1 MNKKIIIGNFKMNLL
16 PNEVVLYIENLKK
29 DIKSNNEIVLCVPY
43 VDIPYASNI
52 VNDTN
57 IYVGAQNMYSREE
70 GAYTGEISVK
80 MLKSIKTDY
89 VLLGHYERR
98 LYFNET
104 EEEINKKLI
113 LALKYNIK
121 PIVCIGSNESL
132 ENEINMILKDIKK
145 ESINNIIFIYE
156 PVFSVGTGNLLDKNE
171 IIDKIKNENN
181 EIYIITARSSSKWD
195 DVNGEMNN
203 ILISWLNNNNIK
215 YDKLIVSKEK
225 LEICKNYK
233 IDIMIEDKVENI
245 NNISKEIPV
254 VCFNASY
261 NKSCTSDNIYRAYSW
276 YDVYYNIIYKIMVN

>member
-1 MNKKIIIGNFKMNLL
+1 MNKKVIIGNFKMNLL

-132 ENEINMILKDIKK
+132 KKEITMILNDIKK

-156 PVFSVGTGNLLDKNE
+156 PVFSIGTGNALDKNE
-171 IIDKIKNENN
+171 IIDKIKLIKNIIFKKYDEEFNN
-181 EIYIITARSSSKWD
+181 LTLGYGGSINSNNIFDIVNNDEINVILVGSSS
-195 DVNGEMNN
+195 
-203 ILISWLNNNNIK
+203 LNE
-215 YDKLIVSKEK
+215 KE
-225 LEICKNYK
+225 
-233 IDIMIEDKVENI
+233 
-245 NNISKEIPV
+245 
-254 VCFNASY
+254 FA
-261 NKSCTSDNIYRAYSW
+261 
-276 YDVYYNIIYKIMVN
+276 NIINLSS

>member
-1 MNKKIIIGNFKMNLL
+1 MNKKVIIGNFKMNLL

-29 DIKSNNEIVLCVPY
+29 DIKSNNEIVLCIPY

-57 IYVGAQNMYSREE
+57 IYIGAQNMYSREE

-145 ESINNIIFIYE
+145 GSINNIIFIYE
-156 PVFSVGTGNLLDKNE
+156 PVFSIGTGNSLDKNE
-171 IIDKIKNENN
+171 IIDKIKLIKNIIFKKYDEEFNN
-181 EIYIITARSSSKWD
+181 LTLGYGGSINSNNMFDIVNNDEINAILVGSSS
-195 DVNGEMNN
+195 
-203 ILISWLNNNNIK
+203 LNE
-215 YDKLIVSKEK
+215 KE
-225 LEICKNYK
+225 
-233 IDIMIEDKVENI
+233 
-245 NNISKEIPV
+245 
-254 VCFNASY
+254 FA
-261 NKSCTSDNIYRAYSW
+261 
-276 YDVYYNIIYKIMVN
+276 NIINLSS

>member
-1 MNKKIIIGNFKMNLL
+1 MNKKVIIGNFKMNLL

-57 IYVGAQNMYSREE
+57 IYIGAQNMYSREE

-156 PVFSVGTGNLLDKNE
+156 PVFSIGTGNLLDKNE
-171 IIDKIKNENN
+171 IIDKIKLIKNIICKKYDEEFNN
-181 EIYIITARSSSKWD
+181 LTLGYGGSINSNNIFDIVNNDEINAILVGSSS
-195 DVNGEMNN
+195 
-203 ILISWLNNNNIK
+203 LNE
-215 YDKLIVSKEK
+215 KE
-225 LEICKNYK
+225 
-233 IDIMIEDKVENI
+233 
-245 NNISKEIPV
+245 
-254 VCFNASY
+254 FA
-261 NKSCTSDNIYRAYSW
+261 
-276 YDVYYNIIYKIMVN
+276 NIINLSS

>member
-1 MNKKIIIGNFKMNLL
+1 MNKKVIIGNFKMNLL

-57 IYVGAQNMYSREE
+57 IYIGAQNMYSREE

-156 PVFSVGTGNLLDKNE
+156 PVFSIGTGNLLDKNE
-171 IIDKIKNENN
+171 IIDKIKLIKNIIFKKYDEEFNN
-181 EIYIITARSSSKWD
+181 LTLGYGGSINSNNIFDIVNNDEINAILVGSSS
-195 DVNGEMNN
+195 
-203 ILISWLNNNNIK
+203 LNE
-215 YDKLIVSKEK
+215 KE
-225 LEICKNYK
+225 
-233 IDIMIEDKVENI
+233 
-245 NNISKEIPV
+245 
-254 VCFNASY
+254 FA
-261 NKSCTSDNIYRAYSW
+261 
-276 YDVYYNIIYKIMVN
+276 NIINLSS

>member
-1 MNKKIIIGNFKMNLL
+1 MNKKVIIGNFKMNLL

-156 PVFSVGTGNLLDKNE
+156 PVFSIGTGNLLDKNE
-171 IIDKIKNENN
+171 IIDKIKLIKNIICKKYDEEFNN
-181 EIYIITARSSSKWD
+181 LTLGYGGSINSNNVLDIVNNDEINTILVGSSS
-195 DVNGEMNN
+195 
-203 ILISWLNNNNIK
+203 LNE
-215 YDKLIVSKEK
+215 KE
-225 LEICKNYK
+225 
-233 IDIMIEDKVENI
+233 
-245 NNISKEIPV
+245 
-254 VCFNASY
+254 FA
-261 NKSCTSDNIYRAYSW
+261 
-276 YDVYYNIIYKIMVN
+276 NIINLSS

>member
-1 MNKKIIIGNFKMNLL
+1 MNKKVIIGNFKMNLL

-104 EEEINKKLI
+104 EEEINKKII

-121 PIVCIGSNESL
+121 PIVCIGSNELL

-156 PVFSVGTGNLLDKNE
+156 PVFSIGTGNALDKNE
-171 IIDKIKNENN
+171 IIDKIKLIKNIIFKKYDEEFNN
-181 EIYIITARSSSKWD
+181 LTLGYGGSINSNNIFDIVNNDEINVILIGSSSLNEK
-195 DVNGEMNN
+195 EFAN
-203 ILISWLNNNNIK
+203 IINLIS
-215 YDKLIVSKEK
+215 
-225 LEICKNYK
+225 
-233 IDIMIEDKVENI
+233 
-245 NNISKEIPV
+245 
-254 VCFNASY
+254 
-261 NKSCTSDNIYRAYSW
+261 
-276 YDVYYNIIYKIMVN
+276 

>member
-1 MNKKIIIGNFKMNLL
+1 MNKKVIIGNFKMNLL

-156 PVFSVGTGNLLDKNE
+156 PVFSINKNE
-171 IIDKIKNENN
+171 IIDKIKLIKNIIFKKYEEKFNN
-181 EIYIITARSSSKWD
+181 LTLGYGGSINSNNIFDIVNNDEINAILVGSSSLNEK
-195 DVNGEMNN
+195 EFAN
-203 ILISWLNNNNIK
+203 IINLIS
-215 YDKLIVSKEK
+215 
-225 LEICKNYK
+225 
-233 IDIMIEDKVENI
+233 
-245 NNISKEIPV
+245 
-254 VCFNASY
+254 
-261 NKSCTSDNIYRAYSW
+261 
-276 YDVYYNIIYKIMVN
+276 

>member
-1 MNKKIIIGNFKMNLL
+1 MNKKVIIGNFKMNLL

-156 PVFSVGTGNLLDKNE
+156 PVFSIGTGNLLDKNE
-171 IIDKIKNENN
+171 IIDKIKLIKNIIFKKYDEEFNNLTLGYGGSINSNNIFDIVNN
-181 EIYIITARSSSKWD
+181 EEINAILVGSSS
-195 DVNGEMNN
+195 
-203 ILISWLNNNNIK
+203 LNE
-215 YDKLIVSKEK
+215 KE
-225 LEICKNYK
+225 
-233 IDIMIEDKVENI
+233 
-245 NNISKEIPV
+245 
-254 VCFNASY
+254 FA
-261 NKSCTSDNIYRAYSW
+261 
-276 YDVYYNIIYKIMVN
+276 NIINLSS

>member
-1 MNKKIIIGNFKMNLL
+1 MNKKVIIGNFKMNLL

-156 PVFSVGTGNLLDKNE
+156 PVFSIGTGNLLDKNE
-171 IIDKIKNENN
+171 IIDKIKLIKNIICKKYDEEFNN
-181 EIYIITARSSSKWD
+181 LTLGYGGSINSNNIFDIVNNDEINVILIGSSSLNEK
-195 DVNGEMNN
+195 EFAN
-203 ILISWLNNNNIK
+203 IINLIS
-215 YDKLIVSKEK
+215 
-225 LEICKNYK
+225 
-233 IDIMIEDKVENI
+233 
-245 NNISKEIPV
+245 
-254 VCFNASY
+254 
-261 NKSCTSDNIYRAYSW
+261 
-276 YDVYYNIIYKIMVN
+276 

>member
-1 MNKKIIIGNFKMNLL
+1 MNKKVIIGNFKMNLL

-29 DIKSNNEIVLCVPY
+29 DIKSNNEIVLCIPY

-57 IYVGAQNMYSREE
+57 IYIGAQNMYSREE

-98 LYFNET
+98 LYFNDT

-145 ESINNIIFIYE
+145 GSINNIIFIYE
-156 PVFSVGTGNLLDKNE
+156 PVFSIGTGNSLDKNE
-171 IIDKIKNENN
+171 IIDKIKLIKNIIFKKYDEEFNN
-181 EIYIITARSSSKWD
+181 LTLGYGGSINSNNVLDIVNNDEINAILVGSSS
-195 DVNGEMNN
+195 
-203 ILISWLNNNNIK
+203 LNE
-215 YDKLIVSKEK
+215 KE
-225 LEICKNYK
+225 
-233 IDIMIEDKVENI
+233 
-245 NNISKEIPV
+245 
-254 VCFNASY
+254 FA
-261 NKSCTSDNIYRAYSW
+261 
-276 YDVYYNIIYKIMVN
+276 NIINLSS

>member
-1 MNKKIIIGNFKMNLL
+1 MNKKVIIGNFKMNLL

-156 PVFSVGTGNLLDKNE
+156 PVFSIGTGNELDKN
-171 IIDKIKNENN
+171 
-181 EIYIITARSSSKWD
+181 
-195 DVNGEMNN
+195 
-203 ILISWLNNNNIK
+203 
-215 YDKLIVSKEK
+215 
-225 LEICKNYK
+225 
-233 IDIMIEDKVENI
+233 
-245 NNISKEIPV
+245 
-254 VCFNASY
+254 
-261 NKSCTSDNIYRAYSW
+261 
-276 YDVYYNIIYKIMVN
+276 

>member
-1 MNKKIIIGNFKMNLL
+1 MNKKVIIGNFKMNLL

-156 PVFSVGTGNLLDKNE
+156 PVFSIGTGNLLDKNE
-171 IIDKIKNENN
+171 IIDKIKLIKNIICKKYDEEFNN
-181 EIYIITARSSSKWD
+181 LTLGYGGSINSNNIFDIVNNDEINAILVGSSS
-195 DVNGEMNN
+195 
-203 ILISWLNNNNIK
+203 LNE
-215 YDKLIVSKEK
+215 KE
-225 LEICKNYK
+225 
-233 IDIMIEDKVENI
+233 
-245 NNISKEIPV
+245 
-254 VCFNASY
+254 FA
-261 NKSCTSDNIYRAYSW
+261 
-276 YDVYYNIIYKIMVN
+276 NIINLSS

>member
-1 MNKKIIIGNFKMNLL
+1 MNKKVIIGNFKMNLL

-132 ENEINMILKDIKK
+132 EKEINMVLKNIKK
-145 ESINNIIFIYE
+145 ESINNIIFVYE
-156 PVFSVGTGNLLDKNE
+156 PVFSIGTGNALDKSE
-171 IIDKIKNENN
+171 IIDKIKLIKNIIFKKYDEEFNN
-181 EIYIITARSSSKWD
+181 LTLGYGGSINSNNVLDIVNNDEINAILVGSSS
-195 DVNGEMNN
+195 
-203 ILISWLNNNNIK
+203 LNE
-215 YDKLIVSKEK
+215 KE
-225 LEICKNYK
+225 
-233 IDIMIEDKVENI
+233 
-245 NNISKEIPV
+245 
-254 VCFNASY
+254 FA
-261 NKSCTSDNIYRAYSW
+261 
-276 YDVYYNIIYKIMVN
+276 NIINLSS

>member
-1 MNKKIIIGNFKMNLL
+1 MNKKVIIGNFKMNLL

-104 EEEINKKLI
+104 E
-113 LALKYNIK
+113 
-121 PIVCIGSNESL
+121 
-132 ENEINMILKDIKK
+132 
-145 ESINNIIFIYE
+145 
-156 PVFSVGTGNLLDKNE
+156 
-171 IIDKIKNENN
+171 
-181 EIYIITARSSSKWD
+181 
-195 DVNGEMNN
+195 
-203 ILISWLNNNNIK
+203 
-215 YDKLIVSKEK
+215 
-225 LEICKNYK
+225 
-233 IDIMIEDKVENI
+233 
-245 NNISKEIPV
+245 
-254 VCFNASY
+254 
-261 NKSCTSDNIYRAYSW
+261 
-276 YDVYYNIIYKIMVN
+276 

>member
-1 MNKKIIIGNFKMNLL
+1 MNKKVIIGNFKMNLL

-29 DIKSNNEIVLCVPY
+29 DIKSNNEIVLCIPY

-156 PVFSVGTGNLLDKNE
+156 PVFSIGTGNVLDKNE
-171 IIDKIKNENN
+171 IIDKIKLIKNIIFKKYDEEFNN
-181 EIYIITARSSSKWD
+181 LTLGYGGSINSNNIFDIVNNDEINAILVGSSS
-195 DVNGEMNN
+195 
-203 ILISWLNNNNIK
+203 LNE
-215 YDKLIVSKEK
+215 KE
-225 LEICKNYK
+225 
-233 IDIMIEDKVENI
+233 
-245 NNISKEIPV
+245 
-254 VCFNASY
+254 FA
-261 NKSCTSDNIYRAYSW
+261 
-276 YDVYYNIIYKIMVN
+276 NIINLSS

>member
-1 MNKKIIIGNFKMNLL
+1 MNKKVIIGNFKMNLL

-104 EEEINKKLI
+104 EEEINKKII

-132 ENEINMILKDIKK
+132 ENEIN
-145 ESINNIIFIYE
+145 IIFIYE
-156 PVFSVGTGNLLDKNE
+156 PVFSIGTGNALDKNE
-171 IIDKIKNENN
+171 IIDKIKLIKNIIFKKYDEEFNN
-181 EIYIITARSSSKWD
+181 LTLGYGGSINSNNIFDIVNNDEINAILVGSSS
-195 DVNGEMNN
+195 
-203 ILISWLNNNNIK
+203 LNE
-215 YDKLIVSKEK
+215 KE
-225 LEICKNYK
+225 
-233 IDIMIEDKVENI
+233 
-245 NNISKEIPV
+245 
-254 VCFNASY
+254 FA
-261 NKSCTSDNIYRAYSW
+261 
-276 YDVYYNIIYKIMVN
+276 NIINLSS

>member
-1 MNKKIIIGNFKMNLL
+1 MNKKVIIGNFKMNLL

-57 IYVGAQNMYSREE
+57 IYIGAQNMYSREE

-104 EEEINKKLI
+104 KEEINKKLL

-132 ENEINMILKDIKK
+132 ETEINMILKDIKK

-156 PVFSVGTGNLLDKNE
+156 PVFSIGTGNLLDKNE
-171 IIDKIKNENN
+171 IIDKIKLIKNIICKKYDEEFNN
-181 EIYIITARSSSKWD
+181 LTLGYGGSINSNNIFDIVNNDEINAILVGSSS
-195 DVNGEMNN
+195 
-203 ILISWLNNNNIK
+203 LNE
-215 YDKLIVSKEK
+215 KE
-225 LEICKNYK
+225 
-233 IDIMIEDKVENI
+233 
-245 NNISKEIPV
+245 
-254 VCFNASY
+254 FA
-261 NKSCTSDNIYRAYSW
+261 
-276 YDVYYNIIYKIMVN
+276 NIINLSS

>member
-1 MNKKIIIGNFKMNLL
+1 MNKKVIIGNFKMNLL

-57 IYVGAQNMYSREE
+57 IYIGAQNMYSKEE

-104 EEEINKKLI
+104 EEEIKKKLI

-156 PVFSVGTGNLLDKNE
+156 PVFSIGTGNLLDKNE
-171 IIDKIKNENN
+171 IIDKIKLIKNIICKKYDEEFNN
-181 EIYIITARSSSKWD
+181 LTLGYGGSINSNNVLDIVNNDEINVILVGSSSLNEK
-195 DVNGEMNN
+195 EFAN
-203 ILISWLNNNNIK
+203 IINLIS
-215 YDKLIVSKEK
+215 
-225 LEICKNYK
+225 
-233 IDIMIEDKVENI
+233 
-245 NNISKEIPV
+245 
-254 VCFNASY
+254 
-261 NKSCTSDNIYRAYSW
+261 
-276 YDVYYNIIYKIMVN
+276 

>member
-1 MNKKIIIGNFKMNLL
+1 MNKKVIIGNFKMNLL

-29 DIKSNNEIVLCVPY
+29 DIKNNNEIVLCVPY

-57 IYVGAQNMYSREE
+57 IYIGAQNMYSREE

-156 PVFSVGTGNLLDKNE
+156 PVFSIGTGNLLDKNE
-171 IIDKIKNENN
+171 IIDKIKLIKNIIFKKYDEEFNN
-181 EIYIITARSSSKWD
+181 LTLGYGGSINSNNVLDIVNNDEINAILVGSSS
-195 DVNGEMNN
+195 
-203 ILISWLNNNNIK
+203 LNE
-215 YDKLIVSKEK
+215 KE
-225 LEICKNYK
+225 
-233 IDIMIEDKVENI
+233 
-245 NNISKEIPV
+245 
-254 VCFNASY
+254 FA
-261 NKSCTSDNIYRAYSW
+261 
-276 YDVYYNIIYKIMVN
+276 NIINLSS

>member
-1 MNKKIIIGNFKMNLL
+1 MNKKVIIGNFKMNLL

-29 DIKSNNEIVLCVPY
+29 DIKNNNEIVLCVPY

-57 IYVGAQNMYSREE
+57 IYIGAQNMYSREE

-156 PVFSVGTGNLLDKNE
+156 PVFSIGTGNALDKNE
-171 IIDKIKNENN
+171 IIDKIKLIKNIIFKKYDEEFNN
-181 EIYIITARSSSKWD
+181 LTLGYGGSINSNNIFDIVNNDEINVILIGSSSLNEK
-195 DVNGEMNN
+195 EFAN
-203 ILISWLNNNNIK
+203 IINLIS
-215 YDKLIVSKEK
+215 
-225 LEICKNYK
+225 
-233 IDIMIEDKVENI
+233 
-245 NNISKEIPV
+245 
-254 VCFNASY
+254 
-261 NKSCTSDNIYRAYSW
+261 
-276 YDVYYNIIYKIMVN
+276 

>member
-1 MNKKIIIGNFKMNLL
+1 MNKKVIIGNFKMNLL

-156 PVFSVGTGNLLDKNE
+156 PVFSIGTGNALDKN
-171 IIDKIKNENN
+171 KLIKNIIFKKYDEEFNN
-181 EIYIITARSSSKWD
+181 LTLGYGGSINSNNIFDIVNNDEINAILVGSSS
-195 DVNGEMNN
+195 
-203 ILISWLNNNNIK
+203 LNE
-215 YDKLIVSKEK
+215 KE
-225 LEICKNYK
+225 
-233 IDIMIEDKVENI
+233 
-245 NNISKEIPV
+245 
-254 VCFNASY
+254 FA
-261 NKSCTSDNIYRAYSW
+261 
-276 YDVYYNIIYKIMVN
+276 NIINLSS

>member
-1 MNKKIIIGNFKMNLL
+1 MNKKVIIGNFKMNLL

-156 PVFSVGTGNLLDKNE
+156 PVFSIGTGNVLDKNE
-171 IIDKIKNENN
+171 IIDKIKLIKNIIFKKYDEEFNN
-181 EIYIITARSSSKWD
+181 LTLGYGGSINSNNIFDIVNNDEINAILVGSSS
-195 DVNGEMNN
+195 
-203 ILISWLNNNNIK
+203 LNE
-215 YDKLIVSKEK
+215 KE
-225 LEICKNYK
+225 
-233 IDIMIEDKVENI
+233 
-245 NNISKEIPV
+245 
-254 VCFNASY
+254 FA
-261 NKSCTSDNIYRAYSW
+261 
-276 YDVYYNIIYKIMVN
+276 NIINLSS

>member
-1 MNKKIIIGNFKMNLL
+1 MNKKVIIGNFKMNLL

-156 PVFSVGTGNLLDKNE
+156 PVFSIGTGNSLDKNE
-171 IIDKIKNENN
+171 IIDKIKLIKNIICKKYDEEFNN
-181 EIYIITARSSSKWD
+181 LTLGYGGSINSNNIFDIVNNDEINVILVGSSS
-195 DVNGEMNN
+195 
-203 ILISWLNNNNIK
+203 LNE
-215 YDKLIVSKEK
+215 KE
-225 LEICKNYK
+225 
-233 IDIMIEDKVENI
+233 
-245 NNISKEIPV
+245 
-254 VCFNASY
+254 FA
-261 NKSCTSDNIYRAYSW
+261 
-276 YDVYYNIIYKIMVN
+276 NIINLSS

>member
-1 MNKKIIIGNFKMNLL
+1 MNKKVIIGNFKMNLL

-29 DIKSNNEIVLCVPY
+29 DIKSNNEIVLCIPY

-57 IYVGAQNMYSREE
+57 IYIGAQNMYSREE

-145 ESINNIIFIYE
+145 DSINNIIFIYE
-156 PVFSVGTGNLLDKNE
+156 PVFSIGTGNSLDKNE
-171 IIDKIKNENN
+171 IIDKIKLIKNIIFKKYDEEFNN
-181 EIYIITARSSSKWD
+181 LTLGYGGSINSNNVLDIVNNDEINAILVGSSS
-195 DVNGEMNN
+195 
-203 ILISWLNNNNIK
+203 LNE
-215 YDKLIVSKEK
+215 KE
-225 LEICKNYK
+225 
-233 IDIMIEDKVENI
+233 
-245 NNISKEIPV
+245 
-254 VCFNASY
+254 FA
-261 NKSCTSDNIYRAYSW
+261 
-276 YDVYYNIIYKIMVN
+276 NIINLSS

>member
-1 MNKKIIIGNFKMNLL
+1 MNKKVIIGNFKMNLL

-156 PVFSVGTGNLLDKNE
+156 PVFSIGTGNSLDKNE
-171 IIDKIKNENN
+171 IIDKIKLIKNIICKKYDEEFNN
-181 EIYIITARSSSKWD
+181 LTLGYGGSINSNNIFDIVNNDEINAILVGSSS
-195 DVNGEMNN
+195 
-203 ILISWLNNNNIK
+203 LNE
-215 YDKLIVSKEK
+215 KE
-225 LEICKNYK
+225 
-233 IDIMIEDKVENI
+233 
-245 NNISKEIPV
+245 
-254 VCFNASY
+254 FA
-261 NKSCTSDNIYRAYSW
+261 
-276 YDVYYNIIYKIMVN
+276 NIINLSS

>member
-1 MNKKIIIGNFKMNLL
+1 MNKKVIIGNFKMNLL

-156 PVFSVGTGNLLDKNE
+156 PVFSIGTGNALNKNE
-171 IIDKIKNENN
+171 IIDKIKLIKNIIFKKYDEEFNN
-181 EIYIITARSSSKWD
+181 LTLGYGGSINSNNIFDIVNNDEINAILVGSSS
-195 DVNGEMNN
+195 
-203 ILISWLNNNNIK
+203 LN
-215 YDKLIVSKEK
+215 ER
-225 LEICKNYK
+225 E
-233 IDIMIEDKVENI
+233 
-245 NNISKEIPV
+245 
-254 VCFNASY
+254 FA
-261 NKSCTSDNIYRAYSW
+261 
-276 YDVYYNIIYKIMVN
+276 NIINLSS

>member
-1 MNKKIIIGNFKMNLL
+1 MNKKVIIGNFKMNLL

-145 ESINNIIFIYE
+145 GSINNIIFIYE
-156 PVFSVGTGNLLDKNE
+156 PVFSIGTGNSLNKNE
-171 IIDKIKNENN
+171 IIDKIKLIKNIIFKKYDEEFNN
-181 EIYIITARSSSKWD
+181 LTLGYGGSINSNNIFDIVNNDEINAILVGSSS
-195 DVNGEMNN
+195 
-203 ILISWLNNNNIK
+203 LNE
-215 YDKLIVSKEK
+215 KE
-225 LEICKNYK
+225 
-233 IDIMIEDKVENI
+233 
-245 NNISKEIPV
+245 
-254 VCFNASY
+254 FA
-261 NKSCTSDNIYRAYSW
+261 
-276 YDVYYNIIYKIMVN
+276 NIINLSS

>member
-1 MNKKIIIGNFKMNLL
+1 MNKKVIIGNFKMNLL

-29 DIKSNNEIVLCVPY
+29 NIKSNNEIVLCVPY

-156 PVFSVGTGNLLDKNE
+156 PVFSIGTGNLLDKNE
-171 IIDKIKNENN
+171 IIDKIKLIKNIICKKYDEEFNN
-181 EIYIITARSSSKWD
+181 LTLGYGGSINSNNIFDIVNNDEINAILVGSSS
-195 DVNGEMNN
+195 
-203 ILISWLNNNNIK
+203 LNE
-215 YDKLIVSKEK
+215 KE
-225 LEICKNYK
+225 
-233 IDIMIEDKVENI
+233 
-245 NNISKEIPV
+245 
-254 VCFNASY
+254 FA
-261 NKSCTSDNIYRAYSW
+261 
-276 YDVYYNIIYKIMVN
+276 NIINLSS

>member
-1 MNKKIIIGNFKMNLL
+1 MNKKVIIGNFKMNLL

-29 DIKSNNEIVLCVPY
+29 NIKSNNEIVLCVPY

-57 IYVGAQNMYSREE
+57 IYIGAQNMYSREE

-156 PVFSVGTGNLLDKNE
+156 PVFSIGTGNSLDKNE
-171 IIDKIKNENN
+171 IIDKIKLIKNIIFKKYDEEFNN
-181 EIYIITARSSSKWD
+181 LTLGYGGSINSNNVLDIVNNDEINAILVGSSS
-195 DVNGEMNN
+195 
-203 ILISWLNNNNIK
+203 LNE
-215 YDKLIVSKEK
+215 KE
-225 LEICKNYK
+225 
-233 IDIMIEDKVENI
+233 
-245 NNISKEIPV
+245 
-254 VCFNASY
+254 FA
-261 NKSCTSDNIYRAYSW
+261 
-276 YDVYYNIIYKIMVN
+276 NIINLSS

>member
-1 MNKKIIIGNFKMNLL
+1 MNKKVIIGNFKMNLL

-156 PVFSVGTGNLLDKNE
+156 PVFSIGTGNLLDKNE
-171 IIDKIKNENN
+171 IIDKIKLIKNIICKKYDEEFNN
-181 EIYIITARSSSKWD
+181 LTLGYGGSINSNNVLDIVNNDEINAILVGSSS
-195 DVNGEMNN
+195 
-203 ILISWLNNNNIK
+203 LNE
-215 YDKLIVSKEK
+215 KE
-225 LEICKNYK
+225 
-233 IDIMIEDKVENI
+233 
-245 NNISKEIPV
+245 
-254 VCFNASY
+254 FA
-261 NKSCTSDNIYRAYSW
+261 
-276 YDVYYNIIYKIMVN
+276 NIINLSS

>member
-1 MNKKIIIGNFKMNLL
+1 MNKKVIIGNFKMNLL

-57 IYVGAQNMYSREE
+57 IYVGAQNMHSKEE

-132 ENEINMILKDIKK
+132 ENEINMILNDIKK

-156 PVFSVGTGNLLDKNE
+156 PVFSIGTGNLLDKNE
-171 IIDKIKNENN
+171 IIDKIKLIKNIICKKYDEEFNN
-181 EIYIITARSSSKWD
+181 LTLGYGGSINSNNIFDIVNNDEINAILVGSSS
-195 DVNGEMNN
+195 
-203 ILISWLNNNNIK
+203 LNE
-215 YDKLIVSKEK
+215 KE
-225 LEICKNYK
+225 
-233 IDIMIEDKVENI
+233 
-245 NNISKEIPV
+245 
-254 VCFNASY
+254 FA
-261 NKSCTSDNIYRAYSW
+261 
-276 YDVYYNIIYKIMVN
+276 NIINLSS

>member
-1 MNKKIIIGNFKMNLL
+1 MNKKVIIGNFKMNLL

-43 VDIPYASNI
+43 ADIPYASNI

-57 IYVGAQNMYSREE
+57 IYIGAQNMYSREE

-156 PVFSVGTGNLLDKNE
+156 PVFSIGTGNVLDKNE
-171 IIDKIKNENN
+171 IIDKIKLIKNIIFKKYDEEFNN
-181 EIYIITARSSSKWD
+181 LTLGYGGSINSNNIFDIVNNDEINAILVGSSS
-195 DVNGEMNN
+195 
-203 ILISWLNNNNIK
+203 LNE
-215 YDKLIVSKEK
+215 KE
-225 LEICKNYK
+225 
-233 IDIMIEDKVENI
+233 
-245 NNISKEIPV
+245 
-254 VCFNASY
+254 FA
-261 NKSCTSDNIYRAYSW
+261 
-276 YDVYYNIIYKIMVN
+276 NIINLSS